1 MISALRKSTSLVRP
15 RVLSSFAT
23 KEWTRSFQTTPKVE
37 AESMGN
43 LIDKG
48 KEGAEFVV
56 SGTFNILYPLSL
68 FQFQTESH
76 LFSKIQRVYLKKYC
90 LFICRYRTIC
100 YFCPE
105 IKLIMFF
112 DSKPLFLTTIKN

>member
-1 MISALRKSTSLVRP
+1 MNNDFYKFWQVRKVSTQSQSEKKTQMISALRKSTSLVRP

-23 KEWTRSFQTTPKVE
+23 NEWTRSFQTTPKVE

-68 FQFQTESH
+68 LQFQTES
-76 LFSKIQRVYLKKYC
+76 Q
-90 LFICRYRTIC
+90 
-100 YFCPE
+100 
-105 IKLIMFF
+105 
-112 DSKPLFLTTIKN
+112 

>member
-56 SGTFNILYPLSL
+56 SGTFIYYTLYPYSNFKLNHNS
-68 FQFQTESH
+68 FQMYNVS
-76 LFSKIQRVYLKKYC
+76 V
-90 LFICRYRTIC
+90 
-100 YFCPE
+100 
-105 IKLIMFF
+105 
-112 DSKPLFLTTIKN
+112 

>member
-68 FQFQTESH
+68 FQFKLNHNSFQSTT
-76 LFSKIQRVYLKKYC
+76 C
-90 LFICRYRTIC
+90 LFEKVLPFY
-100 YFCPE
+100 
-105 IKLIMFF
+105 L
-112 DSKPLFLTTIKN
+112 

>member
-1 MISALRKSTSLVRP
+1 MASQESVNTNSAQTKKTQMISALRKSTSLVRP

-68 FQFQTESH
+68 FQFQTES
-76 LFSKIQRVYLKKYC
+76 Q
-90 LFICRYRTIC
+90 
-100 YFCPE
+100 
-105 IKLIMFF
+105 
-112 DSKPLFLTTIKN
+112 